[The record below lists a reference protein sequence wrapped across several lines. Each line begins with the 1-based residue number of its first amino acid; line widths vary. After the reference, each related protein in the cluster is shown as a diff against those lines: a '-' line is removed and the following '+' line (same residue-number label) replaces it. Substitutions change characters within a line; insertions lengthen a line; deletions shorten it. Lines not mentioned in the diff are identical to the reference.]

1 MRSKKTA
8 VLLFVFTFFTML
20 SNAQVK
26 KWTLQ
31 ECVAYALEHNISI
44 RQTELDM
51 KVSEIDKIDAW
62 GNFLPTASFS
72 ATHSWNIGLVVNPV
86 TNSTQNTTSQ
96 YTNGGLNTG
105 IDIYNGLRNLKTMRR
120 AKLNLLASQYNIKKM
135 QEDIALNVAQAYLQI
150 LFNRENLKVQK
161 EQLAT
166 DENQQQ
172 RSEQLLEGGLIPRGD
187 LLDIQATVA
196 ADKQRIIEAEN
207 QLLISKL
214 SLAQLLQL
222 EDFRNFDIADEQFD
236 EEESE
241 VLLQTP
247 ENIYN
252 KAKQEQTVIKVARAN
267 LEVAMQD
274 VSIAKA
280 SYQPSLRGFYSL
292 SSSVSHNDNVSY
304 SLDPLTGQPIVD
316 PDTGQPVL
324 ITTGPLPFW
333 NQVSDNKGHSFGL
346 QLSIPILNGFS
357 VRNSVERAKV
367 AVERSK
373 LALEQQ
379 ELDLERNIYT
389 AYTDAM
395 GALKAYDASVAA
407 ADARKESLEYARERY
422 DVGLINIFDFNQ
434 AQALLVSAQSDVI
447 RAKYDFIFKVK
458 VLEFYFGIPI
468 IQQQ

>member
-8 VLLFVFTFFTML
+8 VLLFILTLFSTL

-26 KWTLQ
+26 KWTLD
-31 ECVAYALEHNISI
+31 ECVIYALEHNISI
-44 RQTELDM
+44 RQSELDM
-51 KVSEIDKIDAW
+51 KLSNIDNKDAY
-62 GNFLPTASFS
+62 GSFLPTASFS
-72 ATHSWNIGLVVNPV
+72 ATHSWNIGLVVNPI
-86 TNSTQNTTSQ
+86 TNSAQNTTSQ
-96 YTNGGLNTG
+96 YTNGGLSTG
-105 IDIYNGLRNLKTMRR
+105 IDIYNGLRNQKNLRR
-120 AKLNLLASQYNIKKM
+120 AKLNIRASQYNIKKM

-150 LFNRENLKVQK
+150 LFNRENLKVQQ

-166 DENQQQ
+166 DKNQQE

-222 EDFRNFDIADEQFD
+222 EDFREFDIADEEFNK
-236 EEESE
+236 EESE

-247 ENIYN
+247 DAIYN
-252 KAKQEQTVIKVARAN
+252 KAKEEQTVIKVARAN

-274 VSIAKA
+274 VSVARS

-292 SSSVSHNDNVSY
+292 SSSVSHNDNIAY
-304 SLDPLTGQPIVD
+304 GIDDLTGETIAVYSS
-316 PDTGQPVL
+316 
-324 ITTGPLPFW
+324 PLPFW
-333 NQVSDNKGHSFGL
+333 NQASDNKGHSFGF

-367 AVERSK
+367 TVERSK

-395 GALKAYDASVAA
+395 GSLKTYDASVAA
-407 ADARKESLEYARERY
+407 AKAREESLEYARERY
-422 DVGLINIFDFNQ
+422 EVGLINIFDYNQ
-434 AQALLVSAQSDVI
+434 AQALSINAQSDVI

-458 VLEFYFGIPI
+458 ILEFYFGIPI

>member
-1 MRSKKTA
+1 MRSKITA
-8 VLLFVFTFFTML
+8 VLLFTFTLFTTL

-26 KWTLQ
+26 KWTLN
-31 ECVAYALEHNISI
+31 ECVEYALENNISI

-51 KVSEIDKIDAW
+51 KLSEIDKKDAF
-62 GNFLPTASFS
+62 GSFLPTVSFS
-72 ATHSWNIGLVVNPV
+72 TTHSWNTGLVVNPI
-86 TNSTQNTTSQ
+86 TNTAQNTTSQ
-96 YTNGGLNTG
+96 FTNGGLSSG
-105 IDIYNGLRNLKTMRR
+105 IDIYNGLRNQKNMRR
-120 AKLNLLASQYNIKKM
+120 AKLNIIASQYNIKKM
-135 QEDIALNVAQAYLQI
+135 QEDIALNVAEAYLQI

-161 EQLAT
+161 EQLAA
-166 DENQQQ
+166 DESQQE

-222 EDFRNFDIADEQFD
+222 EDFRNFDIADEEFNK
-236 EEESE
+236 EESE

-247 ENIYN
+247 EAIYN
-252 KAKQEQTVIKVARAN
+252 KAKEEQTVIKVARAN

-274 VSIAKA
+274 VAVARSA
-280 SYQPSLRGFYSL
+280 YQPSLRGFYSL
-292 SSSVSHNDNVSY
+292 NSSVSHNDNTNYLFDDS
-304 SLDPLTGQPIVD
+304 GQPVID
-316 PDTGQPVL
+316 PDTQQPV
-324 ITTGPLPFW
+324 IVTTGPLPFW
-333 NQVSDNKGHSFGL
+333 NQVSDNKGHSFGF
-346 QLSIPILNGFS
+346 QLSIPILNGLS

-373 LALEQQ
+373 LTLEQQ

-395 GALKAYDASVAA
+395 GSLKAYDASVAA
-407 ADARKESLEYARERY
+407 AEAREQSLEYARERY

-434 AQALLVSAQSDVI
+434 AQALSVSAQSDVI

-458 VLEFYFGIPI
+458 ILEFYFGIPI

>member
-1 MRSKKTA
+1 MRSKPTA
-8 VLLFVFTFFTML
+8 VLLFVFTLFTTL

-26 KWTLQ
+26 KWTLN
-31 ECVAYALEHNISI
+31 ECVAYALQHNISI
-44 RQTELDM
+44 QQSELDM
-51 KVSEIDKIDAW
+51 KLSEIDKKDAW

-72 ATHSWNIGLVVNPV
+72 ATHSWNIGLVVNPI
-86 TNSTQNTTSQ
+86 TNAAQNTTSQ
-96 YTNGGLNTG
+96 YTNGGLSTG
-105 IDIYNGLRNLKTMRR
+105 IDIYNGLRNQKNLRR
-120 AKLNLLASQYNIKKM
+120 AKLNLIASQYNIKKM

-150 LFNRENLKVQK
+150 LFNRENLKVQQ

-166 DENQQQ
+166 DESQQE
-172 RSEQLLEGGLIPRGD
+172 RSQELLEGGLIPRGD

-222 EDFRNFDIADEQFD
+222 EDFRNFDIADEEFN
-236 EEESE
+236 EEQSE

-247 ENIYN
+247 DAIYN
-252 KAKQEQTVIKVARAN
+252 KAKEEQTVIKVARAN

-274 VSIAKA
+274 VAVARS

-292 SSSVSHNDNVSY
+292 SSSVSHNDNIAYGVDDNTGEPVAIY
-304 SLDPLTGQPIVD
+304 SSPQ
-316 PDTGQPVL
+316 
-324 ITTGPLPFW
+324 PFW
-333 NQVSDNKGHSFGL
+333 DQVSDNKGHSFGI

-373 LALEQQ
+373 LTLEQQ
-379 ELDLERNIYT
+379 ELDLERNVYT
-389 AYTDAM
+389 AYSDAM
-395 GALKAYDASVAA
+395 GSLKAYDASVAA
-407 ADARKESLEYARERY
+407 AEAREESLEYARERY
-422 DVGLINIFDFNQ
+422 EVGLINIFDYNQ
-434 AQALLVSAQSDVI
+434 AQALSVSAQSDVI

-458 VLEFYFGIPI
+458 ILEFYFGIPI